1 MCLPVSSYCPRNADN
16 KTNGTASITRGTDVP
31 WCRSRNHKVR
41 NVPFFYPLWVLTGS
55 LQSTGTTW
63 ALFALTQSPEVQKKL
78 REELF
83 TVPTDTPTMD
93 ELNAL
98 PYLDAVV
105 RETMR
110 VHAPVPS
117 TVRVA
122 VADDVLPLSVPLTD
136 LKGATH
142 QSVA

>member
-1 MCLPVSSYCPRNADN
+1 
-16 KTNGTASITRGTDVP
+16 
-31 WCRSRNHKVR
+31 
-41 NVPFFYPLWVLTGS
+41 
-55 LQSTGTTW
+55 
-63 ALFALTQSPEVQKKL
+63 
-78 REELF
+78 
-83 TVPTDTPTMD
+83 MD

-136 LKGATH
+136 LKGITH